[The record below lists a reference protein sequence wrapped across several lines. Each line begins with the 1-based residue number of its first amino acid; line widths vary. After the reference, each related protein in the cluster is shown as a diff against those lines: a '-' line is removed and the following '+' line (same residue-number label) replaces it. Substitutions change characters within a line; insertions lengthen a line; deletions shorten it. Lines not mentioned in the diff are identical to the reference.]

1 MTNREKFDEL
11 LSALSD
17 ANPPAFYEAMY
28 EQTPISFRD
37 RYGCNH
43 EKKFKEIDEVL
54 SKEGLEAASA
64 LMKRVWNIRNHL
76 FDRKMVGGLNSV
88 IDCIDEHIEAI
99 AESGLIGYIPADVDC
114 ESENCVKILKEKREK
129 LYKILDP
136 ILAMLRSYYQI
147 IEDCNLE
154 QERNAL
160 YALIRPMTVV
170 SFTAAKVLN
179 EYDEVAEGSNKEE
192 EEFLLNLIGT
202 YLKLLPVLTPTL
214 KTISV
219 VLYSMKETLEG
230 VKALQS
236 FQEEFVGVYNE
247 MLKDYKASEEKDKEK
262 EEK

>member
-1 MTNREKFDEL
+1 MTNKEKFEEL

-17 ANPPAFYEAMY
+17 ANPQAFYEVMY

-54 SKEGLEAASA
+54 SKEGLEAASD
-64 LMKRVWNIRNHL
+64 LMKRVWNVRNHL
-76 FDRKMVGGLNSV
+76 FDRKMVGGLNFV
-88 IDCIDEHIEAI
+88 INSIEEHIEAI
-99 AESGLIGYIPADVDC
+99 AESGLIGYIPAEADC
-114 ESENCVKILKEKREK
+114 ESENCVKILKEKRER
-129 LYKILDP
+129 LYKNLDA

-154 QERNAL
+154 RERNDL
-160 YALIRPMTVV
+160 YALIRPLSVV
-170 SFTAAKVLN
+170 SFTAARVLN
-179 EYDEVAEGSNKEE
+179 EYDEVAEGNNKGKEA
-192 EEFLLNLIGT
+192 FLLNLIGT
-202 YLKLLPVLTPTL
+202 YLKLLPTLTPTL

-230 VKALQS
+230 IKALQS

-247 MLKDYKASEEKDKEK
+247 MLKDYKASEGKNKEK